1 MYLPEKTDWW
11 KFCYDNA
18 LIMNTLAGVRMRQG
32 QLLVVMSQLGLN
44 QQNTLMLHSFSA
56 NIVKSAE
63 IEGELLNL
71 EQVWSSIARRLG
83 IQTAGLVDSPRY
95 IDGVV
100 EMMLDATQRY
110 QEPLTDERLF
120 GWHNT
125 LFPTGRSGLY
135 KIEVGC
141 YRTHEMQVVSGPMGM
156 ERVHYEAPKPDR
168 VPQEMEAFLSW
179 INSTDT
185 TDPLLRAAIAH
196 LWFVT
201 IHPFDDGNGRIGRA
215 VMDMMLSRADG
226 TPYRFYSLSSQI
238 LKSRKEYY
246 QVLEDE
252 QKGDGDITEWL
263 LWFLQTTEKALGEAE
278 NSVRKAVERLKC
290 SPPFIQRSA
299 TENDGCADGRFQGE
313 SHFWEMGENLPL
325 LLRYGLE
332 RHQGSDG
339 KRCPGE
345 GRIWRAKYK
354 LCDEKP
360 TTNQILISCSPL

>member
-1 MYLPEKTDWW
+1 
-11 KFCYDNA
+11 
-18 LIMNTLAGVRMRQG
+18 MRQG
-32 QLLVVMSQLGLN
+32 QLLGVMSQLGLN

-63 IEGELLNL
+63 IEGELLNM
-71 EQVWSSIARRLG
+71 EQVRSSIARRLG

-95 IDGVV
+95 VDGVV

-110 QEPLTDERLF
+110 LEPLTDERLF

-135 KIEVGC
+135 KIDVGC

-168 VPQEMEAFLSW
+168 VPQEMEVFLSW

-185 TDPLLRAAIAH
+185 TDSLLRAAIAH

-226 TPYRFYSLSSQI
+226 TTYRFYSLSSQI

-263 LWFLQTTEKALGEAE
+263 LWFLQTTEHALGEAE
-278 NSVRKAVERLKC
+278 NSVRKAVDRQKFWLSVAHLSFNDRQRKMMDMLMEDFKGNLTSGKWAKICHC
-290 SPPFIQRSA
+290 STDTA
-299 TENDGCADGRFQGE
+299 LNDIKDLMAKGILAKGE
-313 SHFWEMGENLPL
+313 SG
-325 LLRYGLE
+325 
-332 RHQGSDG
+332 
-339 KRCPGE
+339 
-345 GRIWRAKYK
+345 GRNTNYVMKNQQQTKY
-354 LCDEKP
+354 
-360 TTNQILISCSPL
+360 

>member
-95 IDGVV
+95 IVGVV

-141 YRTHEMQVVSGPMGM
+141 YRTHEMQMVSGPMGM

-168 VPQEMEAFLSW
+168 VPQEMDAFLSW
-179 INSTDT
+179 INSTDP

-215 VMDMMLSRADG
+215 VIDMMLLRADG

-278 NSVRKAVERLKC
+278 NSVRKAVERQKFWLSVALLSFNDRQRKMMDMLMEDFKGNLTSGKWAKICHC
-290 SPPFIQRSA
+290 SSDTA
-299 TENDGCADGRFQGE
+299 LNDIKDLMAKGVLEKGE
-313 SHFWEMGENLPL
+313 SG
-325 LLRYGLE
+325 
-332 RHQGSDG
+332 
-339 KRCPGE
+339 
-345 GRIWRAKYK
+345 GRNTNYVMRNQQQTKY
-354 LCDEKP
+354 
-360 TTNQILISCSPL
+360 